1 MRIIIHRHALKH
13 GLSDN
18 QIHSAFETG
27 AVEARIRQRV
37 LNTDPPRWAVIG
49 FDDAARAI
57 ELVAV
62 ALMNGDVLIIHA
74 NYLTPGFEHE
84 MRNTR

>member
-1 MRIIIHRHALKH
+1 MRVIVHRHAHEH
-13 GLSDN
+13 GLSDD

-27 AVEARIRQRV
+27 ALEARIRQRD
-37 LNTDPPRWAVIG
+37 LDTDPPRWGVIG

-74 NYLTPGFEHE
+74 NYLTAGFAQE
-84 MRNTR
+84 MRNA